1 MRIVWKY
8 RNQLNWIE
16 HDLMIYMIWWCI
28 WFVTRGYA
36 QCTCTVTLDGWMFAA
51 GYYQIQQATHN
62 SQCSLSL
69 LSSHSKYTL
78 RSIVCEASCHHVIIT
93 DVPGPISRLTE
104 FDSLSSCHHAIILL
118 TFFWLS
124 TLTQTHGHTDTQ
136 TNTVRTY
143 RYALQTIMP
152 ETKMLWVQTL
162 RWLHTPW
169 FYLQHQ
175 F

>member
-78 RSIVCEASCHHVIIT
+78 RSIVCEASCHHVILSST
-93 DVPGPISRLTE
+93 HPVTQ
-104 FDSLSSCHHAIILL
+104 SLGHSVTRSLGHLVTRSLGHSVTRSLGHSVTQSLGHSVTWSLSHLAIRSSCHH
-118 TFFWLS
+118 FQHCHWR
-124 TLTQTHGHTDTQ
+124 TD
-136 TNTVRTY
+136 
-143 RYALQTIMP
+143 
-152 ETKMLWVQTL
+152 
-162 RWLHTPW
+162 
-169 FYLQHQ
+169 
-175 F
+175 